1 MNICPICDQPLQ
13 EVVDGIR
20 RTGTCY
26 GYKPFVHTFQ
36 MSKLM
41 FHTFGNPIFKFL
53 NMNCT
58 IIYDDE
64 YIVVYYD
71 GDSPTSISIKD
82 DENTIRTNQIGEI
95 DFKNLPRLIEIIK
108 ANVAFC

>member
-1 MNICPICDQPLQ
+1 MTICPICDQPLQ

-20 RTGTCY
+20 TTGTCY
-26 GYKPFVHTFQ
+26 GYKPFAHTFQ

-41 FHTFGNPIFKFL
+41 FHQFSNP
-53 NMNCT
+53 

-64 YIVVYYD
+64 YIVIYYD